1 MVEDLFEVGV
11 VSDFSDGTSQ
21 VVELDGRDVAVFQSE
36 GEFYAIENDCPHQG
50 GPLGEGKVEGDS
62 VFCPW
67 HGFEFDLETGTH
79 AQMGSICAETLEVTV
94 TDGTVYLGSE

>member
-1 MVEDLFEVGV
+1 MTENLFEVGV

-21 VVELDGRDVAVFQSE
+21 VIELDGRDVVVFQSE

-62 VFCPW
+62 VYCPW

-79 AQMGSICAETLEVTV
+79 AQMESMCAETFEIIV
-94 TDGTVYLGSE
+94 TDGIVYLVSG